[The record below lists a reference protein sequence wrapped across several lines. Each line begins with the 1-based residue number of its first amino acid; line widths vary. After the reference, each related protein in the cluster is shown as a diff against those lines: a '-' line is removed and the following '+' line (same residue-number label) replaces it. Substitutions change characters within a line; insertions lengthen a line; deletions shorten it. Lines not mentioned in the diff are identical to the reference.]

1 MMDRRQVL
9 AAGLLAAAVRSAHA
23 VDPCAGNTAAQF
35 GSRAPKDDGR
45 LLRQSVARWC
55 LGSMPIEQVIDLA
68 KSVRLDGVELLDPP
82 DIQKVRAA
90 KLACPVANGPTTIA
104 DGLNR
109 IEHHDDIMKRAEV
122 LFPQI
127 SSAGAPL
134 VIVFAGDRRGL
145 DDAKGLENCVTGLKR
160 LLPIAQKSN
169 LGVVM
174 ELLNSR
180 VDHKDHM
187 GDHTAWGLQ
196 LCEAV
201 ADHRFGLLFDIYHM
215 QIMEGDVIRSIQKAA
230 PWILHYH
237 TAGVPGR
244 GPLDTQQELYY
255 PAIMRAIVA
264 TGYRGFIGHEFM
276 PSRDAKA
283 ELKAA
288 IAACAGD

>member
-1 MMDRRQVL
+1 MIDRRQIL
-9 AAGLLAAAVRSAHA
+9 AAGLLAAAVRGAHA
-23 VDPCAGNTAAQF
+23 VDLPKSNTMEQF
-35 GSRAPKDDGR
+35 GTRAPKDDGR
-45 LLRQSVARWC
+45 LLRQSVACWC
-55 LGSMPIEQVIDLA
+55 LGSMTIEQVIDLA
-68 KSVRLDGVELLDPP
+68 KSVRLDGIDLLDPP

-109 IEHHDDIMKRAEV
+109 LENHDDIMKRAEI
-122 LFPQI
+122 LFPKI

-134 VIVFAGDRRGL
+134 VIVFTGNRVGL
-145 DDAKGLENCVTGLKR
+145 DDAKGLQNCVAGLKR

-180 VDHKDHM
+180 IDHKDHM

-201 ADHRFGLLFDIYHM
+201 NDHRFGLLFDIYHM
-215 QIMEGDVIRSIQKAA
+215 QIMDGDVIRTIQKAA

-276 PSRDAKA
+276 PSKDSKA
-283 ELKAA
+283 ELRAA
-288 IAACAGD
+288 IAACSGD

>member
-1 MMDRRQVL
+1 MERRQVL
-9 AAGLLAAAVRSAHA
+9 AAGLLAAAARGAHGAHA
-23 VDPCAGNTAAQF
+23 CAPLSAAQF
-35 GSRAPKDDGR
+35 GSRTPKDDGR

-55 LGSMPIEQVIDLA
+55 LNSMPIEQAIDLA
-68 KSVRLDGVELLDPP
+68 KSVRLDGIELLDPA

-109 IEHHDDIMKRAEV
+109 LEHHDDIMKRAEN

-127 SSAGAPL
+127 SEAGAPL
-134 VIVFAGDRRGL
+134 AIVFAGDRRGL
-145 DDAKGLENCVTGLKR
+145 DDANGLQNCVIGLKR
-160 LLPIAQKSN
+160 LLPIASKSN

-187 GDHTAWGLQ
+187 GDRTAWGLQ

-201 ADHRFGLLFDIYHM
+201 GDHRFGLLFDIYHM
-215 QIMEGDVIRSIQKAA
+215 QIMEGDVIRTIQKAA

-244 GPLDTQQELYY
+244 GPLDTKQELYY
-255 PAIMRAIVA
+255 PAIMQAIAA

-276 PSRDAKA
+276 PNKDSKA
-283 ELKAA
+283 ELRTA
-288 IAACAGD
+288 IAACTGNP

>member
-1 MMDRRQVL
+1 MDRRQVL
-9 AAGLLAAAVRSAHA
+9 AVGLLAAAARGAHA
-23 VDPCAGNTAAQF
+23 VSVAAEAAPQ
-35 GSRAPKDDGR
+35 SRGFFAKDDER
-45 LLRQSVARWC
+45 QLRQSVARWC
-55 LGSMPIEQVIDLA
+55 LNAMTIEQVIDLA
-68 KSVRLDGVELLDPP
+68 KSVRLDGIDLLDPA

-109 IEHHDDIMKRAEV
+109 LEHHDDILKRAEI

-127 SSAGAPL
+127 SAAGAPL
-134 VIVFAGDRRGL
+134 VIVFAGNRRGL
-145 DDAKGLENCVTGLKR
+145 DDVKGLQNCVTGLKR

-180 VDHKDHM
+180 IDHKDHM

-201 ADHRFGLLFDIYHM
+201 NDHRFGLLFDIYHM
-215 QIMEGDVIRSIQKAA
+215 QIMDGDVIRTIQKAA

-264 TGYRGFIGHEFM
+264 TGYRGFIGHEFT
-276 PSRDAKA
+276 PSKDSKA
-283 ELKAA
+283 ELRAA
-288 IAACAGD
+288 IAACSGD

>member
-1 MMDRRQVL
+1 MDRRQVL
-9 AAGLLAAAVRSAHA
+9 AVGLLAAAVRGAHA
-23 VDPCAGNTAAQF
+23 VSVTAEATPQSRGLSAQ
-35 GSRAPKDDGR
+35 DEER

-55 LGSMPIEQVIDLA
+55 LNAITIEQVIDLA
-68 KSVRLDGVELLDPP
+68 KSVRLDGIDLLDPA

-109 IEHHDDIMKRAEV
+109 LEHHDDIIKRAEI

-127 SSAGAPL
+127 SAAGAPL
-134 VIVFAGDRRGL
+134 VIVFAGNRRGL
-145 DDAKGLENCVTGLKR
+145 DDVQGLQNCVTGLKR

-187 GDHTAWGLQ
+187 GDHTDWSLQ

-201 ADHRFGLLFDIYHM
+201 GDHRFGLLFDIYHM

-276 PSRDAKA
+276 PSKDPKA
-283 ELKAA
+283 ELRAA

>member
-1 MMDRRQVL
+1 MDRRQVL
-9 AAGLLAAAVRSAHA
+9 AVGLLAAAARGAHA
-23 VDPCAGNTAAQF
+23 VSVTVEAAPQSK
-35 GSRAPKDDGR
+35 GLSAKDDER

-55 LGSMPIEQVIDLA
+55 LNAMTIEQVIDLA
-68 KSVRLDGVELLDPP
+68 KSVRLDGIDLLDPAE
-82 DIQKVRAA
+82 IQKVRAA

-109 IEHHDDIMKRAEV
+109 LEHHDDILKRAEI

-127 SSAGAPL
+127 SAAGAPL
-134 VIVFAGDRRGL
+134 VIVFAGNRRGL
-145 DDAKGLENCVTGLKR
+145 DDVQGLQNCVTGLKR

-180 VDHKDHM
+180 VDHIDHM
-187 GDHTAWGLQ
+187 GDHTDWGLQ
-196 LCEAV
+196 LCETV
-201 ADHRFGLLFDIYHM
+201 GDHRFGLLFDIYHM

-276 PSRDAKA
+276 PSKDPKA
-283 ELKAA
+283 ELRAA

>member
-1 MMDRRQVL
+1 MDRRQVL
-9 AAGLLAAAVRSAHA
+9 AVGLLAAAARGAHA
-23 VDPCAGNTAAQF
+23 VSVTVEAAPQSK
-35 GSRAPKDDGR
+35 GLSAKDDER

-55 LGSMPIEQVIDLA
+55 LNAMTIEQVIDLA
-68 KSVRLDGVELLDPP
+68 KSVRLDGIDLLDPAE
-82 DIQKVRAA
+82 IQKVRAA

-109 IEHHDDIMKRAEV
+109 LEHHDDILKRADI

-127 SSAGAPL
+127 SAAGAPL
-134 VIVFAGDRRGL
+134 VIVFAGNRRGL
-145 DDAKGLENCVTGLKR
+145 DDVQGLQNCVTGLKR

-180 VDHKDHM
+180 VDHIDHM
-187 GDHTAWGLQ
+187 GDHTDWGLQ
-196 LCEAV
+196 LCETV
-201 ADHRFGLLFDIYHM
+201 GDHRFGLLFDIYHM

-276 PSRDAKA
+276 PSKDPKA
-283 ELKAA
+283 ELRAA

>member
-1 MMDRRQVL
+1 M
-9 AAGLLAAAVRSAHA
+9 AST
-23 VDPCAGNTAAQF
+23 TA
-35 GSRAPKDDGR
+35 
-45 LLRQSVARWC
+45 
-55 LGSMPIEQVIDLA
+55 
-68 KSVRLDGVELLDPP
+68 PP
-82 DIQKVRAA
+82 
-90 KLACPVANGPTTIA
+90 PTA
-104 DGLNR
+104 
-109 IEHHDDIMKRAEV
+109 
-122 LFPQI
+122 
-127 SSAGAPL
+127 
-134 VIVFAGDRRGL
+134 
-145 DDAKGLENCVTGLKR
+145 
-160 LLPIAQKSN
+160 
-169 LGVVM
+169 M

-180 VDHKDHM
+180 IDHKDHM

-201 ADHRFGLLFDIYHM
+201 NDHRFGLLFDIYHM

-276 PSRDAKA
+276 PSKDPKA
-283 ELKAA
+283 ELRAA

>member
-1 MMDRRQVL
+1 MDRRQVL
-9 AAGLLAAAVRSAHA
+9 AVGLLAAAARGAHA
-23 VDPCAGNTAAQF
+23 VSVTVEAAPQSK
-35 GSRAPKDDGR
+35 GLSAKDDER

-55 LGSMPIEQVIDLA
+55 LNAMTIEQVIDLA
-68 KSVRLDGVELLDPP
+68 KSVRLDGIDLLDPAE
-82 DIQKVRAA
+82 IQKVCAA

-109 IEHHDDIMKRAEV
+109 LEHHDDILKRAEI

-127 SSAGAPL
+127 SAAGAPL
-134 VIVFAGDRRGL
+134 VIVFAGNRRGL
-145 DDAKGLENCVTGLKR
+145 DDVQGLQNCVTGLKR

-187 GDHTAWGLQ
+187 GDHTDWGLQ
-196 LCEAV
+196 LCETV
-201 ADHRFGLLFDIYHM
+201 GDHRFGLLFDIYHM

-276 PSRDAKA
+276 PSKDPKA
-283 ELKAA
+283 ELRAA

>member
-1 MMDRRQVL
+1 MDRRQVL
-9 AAGLLAAAVRSAHA
+9 AVGLLAAAARGAHA
-23 VDPCAGNTAAQF
+23 VSVTVEAAPQSK
-35 GSRAPKDDGR
+35 GLSAKDDER

-55 LGSMPIEQVIDLA
+55 LNAMTIEQVIDLA
-68 KSVRLDGVELLDPP
+68 KSVRLDGIDLLDPAE
-82 DIQKVRAA
+82 IQKVRAA

-109 IEHHDDIMKRAEV
+109 LEHHDDILKRADI

-127 SSAGAPL
+127 SAAGAPL
-134 VIVFAGDRRGL
+134 VIVFAGNRRGL
-145 DDAKGLENCVTGLKR
+145 DDVQGLQNCVTGLKR

-187 GDHTAWGLQ
+187 GDHTDWGLQ
-196 LCEAV
+196 LCETV
-201 ADHRFGLLFDIYHM
+201 GDHRFGLLFDIYHM

-276 PSRDAKA
+276 PSKDPKA
-283 ELKAA
+283 ELRAA

>member
-9 AAGLLAAAVRSAHA
+9 AAGLLAAAVRGAHA
-23 VDPCAGNTAAQF
+23 VPVATEAAAQS
-35 GSRAPKDDGR
+35 GSRSTKDDGR

-55 LGSMPIEQVIDLA
+55 LGAMTIEQVIDLA
-68 KSVRLDGVELLDPP
+68 KSVRLDGVDLLDPP
-82 DIQKVRAA
+82 DILKIRAA
-90 KLACPVANGPTTIA
+90 KLACPVANGPTSIA

-109 IEHHDDIMKRAEV
+109 LEHHDDIIKRAEV
-122 LFPQI
+122 LFQEI

-145 DDAKGLENCVTGLKR
+145 DDAKGLENCVAGLKQ
-160 LLPIAQKSN
+160 LLPIARKYN

-230 PWILHYH
+230 PWIRHYH

-244 GPLDTQQELYY
+244 GPLDTKQELYY

-276 PSRDAKA
+276 PSKDPNA